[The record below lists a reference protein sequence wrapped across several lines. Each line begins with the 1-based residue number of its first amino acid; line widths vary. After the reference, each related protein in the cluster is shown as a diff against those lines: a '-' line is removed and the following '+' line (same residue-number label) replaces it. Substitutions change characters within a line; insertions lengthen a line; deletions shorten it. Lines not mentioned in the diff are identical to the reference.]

1 MNFFEYFCVN
11 IIDFYII
18 HKFFCC
24 FSKKRN
30 CDKKINILMFV
41 ISVFLIS
48 VVNIFDKSIVN
59 LCVNLL
65 MIYFYSISYEIS
77 MTYRIILPMI
87 YLMCEFTT
95 EVIGYFILIELK
107 NLIAYKSAVFMC
119 MLLCEF
125 MRYFV
130 VYFLDKI
137 INKKMP
143 KLSSKI
149 ICLLI
154 AVPAIG
160 ILISCLDIYILKS
173 YDNKLG
179 KILCISIILM
189 TMLNDIV
196 MFELFNGVIRILSEK
211 NEQNLLLQEANAKE
225 IYYRQI
231 EENNR
236 EVREIKHNLKNRLLA
251 INKQEK
257 INEVNKII
265 NELEESDRKVVTSN
279 IVLNTILMKKISE
292 AENRNINVKTKV
304 FVPDNLNI
312 GYDDLGIIIGN
323 LLDNAREASEKID
336 IKDRKIEIYIR
347 LINSVLFIKVKNNKK
362 NEKVNIAQTNKKD
375 KLNHGMGV
383 SSIKKVVNKYNGLI
397 EFLDEGEK
405 FEVNISLYAKKG

>member
-1 MNFFEYFCVN
+1 
-11 IIDFYII
+11 
-18 HKFFCC
+18 
-24 FSKKRN
+24 
-30 CDKKINILMFV
+30 
-41 ISVFLIS
+41 
-48 VVNIFDKSIVN
+48 
-59 LCVNLL
+59 
-65 MIYFYSISYEIS
+65 
-77 MTYRIILPMI
+77 MTYKIILPMI

-336 IKDRKIEIYIR
+336 IKDRKIDIHIR

-362 NEKVNIAQTNKKD
+362 NENVNIAQTNKKD

-405 FEVNISLYAKKG
+405 FEVNISLYAKK